1 VMPFIP
7 PNTDNVGIVKSSEYM
22 AFAQV

>member
-1 VMPFIP
+1 MPFIP

>member
-1 VMPFIP
+1 VMQFIP

-22 AFAQV
+22 AFA